1 VGGNGS
7 NEGKTDVKP
16 SVKIALSLI
25 PGIIF
30 VVVLIILIVQV
41 DTTGSRGMAEV
52 SMSGAAFERAI
63 ASPSL

>member
-1 VGGNGS
+1 
-7 NEGKTDVKP
+7 
-16 SVKIALSLI
+16 VKIALSLI